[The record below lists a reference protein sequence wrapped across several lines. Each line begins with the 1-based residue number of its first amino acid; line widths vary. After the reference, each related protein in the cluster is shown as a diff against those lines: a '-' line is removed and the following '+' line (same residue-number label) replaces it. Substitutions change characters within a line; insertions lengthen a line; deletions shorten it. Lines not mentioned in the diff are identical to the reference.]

1 MDKRTIRKRQRG
13 FAVVLTALIMM
24 VQFALNSGAYD
35 GVILWDTNEIGK
47 AWLTGNGA
55 GDNKVIT
62 SEVER
67 KDPTCTEPGS
77 VTYTASV
84 YSSGNV
90 LIEEDL
96 GTHTYELDPLGHKWD
111 KGSVVTP
118 PTMTTAGLMMYICQ
132 RCEETK
138 TERIPPLGAEVNEP
152 EKPEK
157 PDHGTM
163 TAFYRVTVNHYQQ
176 NIDGSYPD
184 KPVETETLTIDEGT
198 VLSPDVKKY
207 EGFISPEKQS
217 VTVTAAAAVDYK
229 YERASATIT
238 FDTDGGSKI
247 EPITQLFG
255 TEVTAPEDPTKD
267 GSVFGGWTPAIP
279 ETMPAG
285 DITVKAEWKDPDDA
299 DDDTDGQGEDGKTD
313 GQDEDGDSIGYLIEV
328 TACEHNEKE
337 FALIAAE
344 AEKNGLEADK
354 LFCWDI
360 KLYRTVNGVKEEQL
374 HETDVPVEVTIE
386 LTEEQAERL
395 ASYSE
400 FSIVRIHN
408 GKLEVIE
415 CEFNKETRTLVFKSD
430 RFSDY
435 ALIHDMS
442 LISDEEDGVSENPS
456 TGFAFTGISILTLCG
471 AAVLASRKRKSR

>member
-1 MDKRTIRKRQRG
+1 MDKRIIRKRKRG
-13 FAVVLTALIMM
+13 FAAGLTALIMM
-24 VQFALNSGAYD
+24 VQFALTAGAYD
-35 GVILWDTNEIGK
+35 WGIVWDTNEIGK
-47 AWLTGNGA
+47 AQLTGNAA
-55 GDNKVIT
+55 GDNKVKT
-62 SEVER
+62 SVVER
-67 KDPTCTEPGS
+67 EDPTCTEPGS
-77 VTYTASV
+77 VKYVASV
-84 YSSGNV
+84 YTSGDV
-90 LIEEDL
+90 LIEENV

-176 NIDGSYPD
+176 NADGSYPD
-184 KPVETETLTIDEGT
+184 KPVETKVLYVAEGT
-198 VLSPDVKKY
+198 VVSPDVNGY

-238 FDTDGGSKI
+238 FDTDGGSEI

-255 TEVTAPEDPTKD
+255 TSVTAPEDPTKD
-267 GSVFGGWTPAIP
+267 GVVFGGWTPAIP

-285 DITVKAEWKDPDDA
+285 DITIKAEWKVSDDADDA
-299 DDDTDGQGEDGKTD
+299 DDDADGRG
-313 GQDEDGDSIGYLIEV
+313 EDGDSIGYIIEV
-328 TACEHNEKE
+328 TPCEPGDEE
-337 FALIAAE
+337 FALIVEE

-354 LFCWDI
+354 GFCWDI
-360 KLYRTVNGVKEEQL
+360 KLYRTINGVKDKQL
-374 HETDVPVEVTIE
+374 HETAEPIEVTVE

-400 FSIVRIHN
+400 FSIVRVHE
-408 GKLEVIE
+408 GKTEVIE
-415 CEFNKETRTLVFKSD
+415 CEFNREKRTLVFKSD

-435 ALIHDMS
+435 GLIHDTS
-442 LISDEEDGVSENPS
+442 LISDEEDGVSENPA
-456 TGFAFTGISILTLCG
+456 TGITFTGISFLTLFG
-471 AAVLASRKRKSR
+471 AAVLASGKRRSR